1 MNHAAG
7 KPPTAIPA
15 VPVREEAVGLLG
27 AHSGGGSPLILRAN
41 SKEHTTVSVSS
52 APDDQAKLMLEEPGN
67 DVNYAE
73 ETVCECFRSR
83 VGWLGLFL
91 LGLWS
96 AAFIIDAFEK
106 TLQAN
111 VELAHFVPL
120 IIGQGGNA
128 GSQAVSSVIRA
139 MASKEIDLPSE
150 HSRPAGW
157 VVAKESAVG
166 ALCGLVLGAFVLVVG
181 VCCRVVTFHVGVVVC
196 ISLPLVSLWAN
207 FLGSA
212 LPLLAVRLRKNP
224 AVTSAPLMT
233 TIIDSTGLLI
243 YFYVAM
249 FYMPYAQGHQ
259 ADQGHHNHHH
269 NNHHNNHLA
278 SALHDDMP
286 ASIAPTGSVLS
297 F

>member
-1 MNHAAG
+1 
-7 KPPTAIPA
+7 
-15 VPVREEAVGLLG
+15 
-27 AHSGGGSPLILRAN
+27 
-41 SKEHTTVSVSS
+41 VSVSS
-52 APDDQAKLMLEEPGN
+52 APDNQTKLMLEEPGN
-67 DVNYAE
+67 DVNYSE

-91 LGLWS
+91 IGLWS

-181 VCCRVVTFHVGVVVC
+181 VCCRVVTFHVGYRSSNTHHIGSSPMHAPDRPVVAFRYLVTTPTGRRGGLHLAAAREPVGQ
-196 ISLPLVSLWAN
+196 LPRLCPAAAGGAPQEEPSGHIGATHDHDHRLHRPAH
-207 FLGSA
+207 
-212 LPLLAVRLRKNP
+212 LLLRGHVLHAVRAR
-224 AVTSAPLMT
+224 APGGPGAPQSPPQQPPQQPLCLCFT
-233 TIIDSTGLLI
+233 RR
-243 YFYVAM
+243 
-249 FYMPYAQGHQ
+249 H
-259 ADQGHHNHHH
+259 
-269 NNHHNNHLA
+269 A
-278 SALHDDMP
+278 SQHRAYGARAL
-286 ASIAPTGSVLS
+286 
-297 F
+297 

>member
-1 MNHAAG
+1 MSNT
-7 KPPTAIPA
+7 PPCAIPA
-15 VPVREEAVGLLG
+15 VPVATAEEEPGSEEDPRCGLL
-27 AHSGGGSPLILRAN
+27 RN
-41 SKEHTTVSVSS
+41 SKEHTAVSVPASDVS
-52 APDDQAKLMLEEPGN
+52 EKLLLEEPGS

-73 ETVCECFRSR
+73 ETVCECFRAR

-91 LGLWS
+91 IGLWS

-212 LPLLAVRLRKNP
+212 LPLLAVRLRRNP

-249 FYMPYAQGHQ
+249 FYMPYAHGQHQ
-259 ADQGHHNHHH
+259 ADPRHH
-269 NNHHNNHLA
+269 NNHHANQHHHGHLA
-278 SALHDDMP
+278 ESAFNGADMP
-286 ASIAPTGSVLS
+286 ASFGEPTGPVLS
-297 F
+297 N